1 MTNFLRCSV
10 MWILPPQPC
19 FWKHD
24 FATQYSLKIASSIL
38 DNINSVSFRFI
49 FRLTEF
55 HPNLFI
61 DPIPEVNISGLFANP
76 VDRTILQFNLT
87 LDCILSLV
95 SLIIL
100 HQYFHK
106 NMNPTP
112 NHSNPFVDQFP
123 EVQWCY
129 VDLSLTTLLLKT
141 WLRNSVFLQ
150 IASSILDNINSVF
163 LLSFF
168 NSSKLS
174 IDPIPQVLHPGFL
187 PRFCFSLTF
196 RVCPN
201 PVSWPKSQCA
211 VTILQINCFLDFFL
225 GCAFH

>member
-1 MTNFLRCSV
+1 

-38 DNINSVSFRFI
+38 DNINSVSFCFI

-61 DPIPEVNISGLFANP
+61 DPIPKVNISGLFANP

-100 HQYFHK
+100 HQSFHK

-129 VDLSLTTLLLKT
+129 VDLSPTTLLLKT

-163 LLSFF
+163 YFHFLTHP
-168 NSSKLS
+168 NC
-174 IDPIPQVLHPGFL
+174 VLTQF
-187 PRFCFSLTF
+187 PRYCT
-196 RVCPN
+196 
-201 PVSWPKSQCA
+201 
-211 VTILQINCFLDFFL
+211 LDFFFRF
-225 GCAFH
+225 AFHQLSGFAPTLFLDQNPSVQ

>member
-100 HQYFHK
+100 HQSFHK

-123 EVQWCY
+123 ELCGFVTHNPAFENMTSQ
-129 VDLSLTTLLLKT
+129 LSIPSDCFF
-141 WLRNSVFLQ
+141 NSWQ
-150 IASSILDNINSVF
+150 HQ
-163 LLSFF
+163 LSFF
-168 NSSKLS
+168 TFIFQLIQTVC

-187 PRFCFSLTF
+187 LPFRFSLTF

-225 GCAFH
+225 GFAFH

>member
-100 HQYFHK
+100 HQSFHK

-129 VDLSLTTLLLKT
+129 VDLSPTTLLLKT

-168 NSSKLS
+168 NSSKLC
-174 IDPIPQVLHPGFL
+174 VLTQF
-187 PRFCFSLTF
+187 PRYCT
-196 RVCPN
+196 
-201 PVSWPKSQCA
+201 
-211 VTILQINCFLDFFL
+211 LDFFFRF
-225 GCAFH
+225 AFHCIF